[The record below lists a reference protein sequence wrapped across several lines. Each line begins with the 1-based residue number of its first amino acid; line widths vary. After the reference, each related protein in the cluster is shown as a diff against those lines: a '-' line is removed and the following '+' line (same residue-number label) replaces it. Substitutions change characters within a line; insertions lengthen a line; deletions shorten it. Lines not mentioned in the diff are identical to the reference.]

1 MLSGDLGA
9 GKTTLVRGIVSGID
23 GTQAD
28 EVSSPTFTLI
38 HDYGADVFHIDLY
51 RLDDEREIA
60 SLGLEDIFDH
70 ARLVLI
76 EWGEKLGSR
85 APAPRTEIKIELTGD
100 NERLIHVTSRNCMLP
115 GLAQLESTPEIFRV
129 LFDGLTEEEAQ
140 WKPAA
145 DRWSIAEVME
155 HLSHVEGHGFR
166 SRIDQMMEE
175 EAPEIKEY
183 NQETF
188 AAAGQYSGRNIEDSF
203 DHWEDQRET
212 NVEYLRSLTSDCLQR
227 RGLHEKFGV
236 ITIAD
241 LLNEWAFHDLGHVR
255 QVIELLRS
263 FRYFPRLGPFQSIYH
278 VSP

>member
-1 MLSGDLGA
+1 
-9 GKTTLVRGIVSGID
+9 
-23 GTQAD
+23 
-28 EVSSPTFTLI
+28 
-38 HDYGADVFHIDLY
+38 
-51 RLDDEREIA
+51 
-60 SLGLEDIFDH
+60 
-70 ARLVLI
+70 
-76 EWGEKLGSR
+76 
-85 APAPRTEIKIELTGD
+85 
-100 NERLIHVTSRNCMLP
+100 MLP
-115 GLAQLESTPEIFRV
+115 GLAQLESTPEIFRI
-129 LFDGLTEEEAQ
+129 LLDGLTNEEAS

-212 NVEYLRSLTSDCLQR
+212 NIEYLRSLPADCLLR
-227 RGLHEKFGV
+227 SGLHEKFGV

-241 LLNEWAFHDLGHVR
+241 LLNGMGL
-255 QVIELLRS
+255 
-263 FRYFPRLGPFQSIYH
+263 PRLGPCAASDRTASQLPLLPSVGSFPVDLPCKSVIDGGRQEL
-278 VSP
+278 